1 METHL
6 PSLGMS
12 NVNHVLNPPEIAT
25 LHPCP
30 MLSKCDDEVCGAE
43 THGFAPAFQASITT
57 LRFYTLTMPV
67 SLHIAQIRLAPSACL
82 QLVHASSSICL
93 A

>member
-12 NVNHVLNPPEIAT
+12 NVNHVLNPARDSNFVSMSNAT
-25 LHPCP
+25 
-30 MLSKCDDEVCGAE
+30 KCDDEVCGAE

-57 LRFYTLTMPV
+57 LRFYTLIMPV